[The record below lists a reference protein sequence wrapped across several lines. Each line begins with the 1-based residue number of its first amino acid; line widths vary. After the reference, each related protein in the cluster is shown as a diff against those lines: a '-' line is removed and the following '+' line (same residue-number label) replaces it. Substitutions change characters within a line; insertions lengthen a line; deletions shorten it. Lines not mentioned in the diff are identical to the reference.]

1 MLRALVISLLTFVF
15 CLPAAAHDDP
25 YPPYVLVGSG
35 KLVAIADPQLLPI
48 LRDSIREWRIPPGRL
63 KLELTESVL
72 MNDGDQSAQLF
83 GAIRDLGIQLFI
95 DDFGTGYS
103 SLSYLRRLPVDIL
116 KIAQPFV
123 SDVTVDDTFV
133 RTMVDLG
140 KNLGLTIVAE
150 GIEEPGQLEKLLD
163 LGCDLGQGYLFA
175 EPMPYDQL
183 VGTLEAPTVS

>member
-1 MLRALVISLLTFVF
+1 MHGGADPSRLVAEITETALLRDPDRTVDLLIELRALGVR
-15 CLPAAAHDDP
+15 
-25 YPPYVLVGSG
+25 
-35 KLVAIADPQLLPI
+35 IAL
-48 LRDSIREWRIPPGRL
+48 
-63 KLELTESVL
+63 
-72 MNDGDQSAQLF
+72 
-83 GAIRDLGIQLFI
+83 

-123 SDVTVDDTFV
+123 SDVAVDDTFV

-150 GIEEPGQLEKLLD
+150 GIEEPEQLDTLRG

-175 EPMPYDQL
+175 QPMPYADL
-183 VGTLEAPTVS
+183 LEHLQQTTIG